1 MKVSDFG
8 LALTFGE
15 GSSPKDDI
23 QVQGTFGYVAP
34 EYLMDGEQSIVGIYA
49 FIQMAQLIVNEL
61 TMKSVALSA

>member
-49 FIQMAQLIVNEL
+49 FILAQLIVNEL
-61 TMKSVALSA
+61 TMKSVALNA

>member
-15 GSSPKDDI
+15 GSSSKDDI

-49 FIQMAQLIVNEL
+49 FILAQLIANEL

>member
-49 FIQMAQLIVNEL
+49 FILAQLIVNEL